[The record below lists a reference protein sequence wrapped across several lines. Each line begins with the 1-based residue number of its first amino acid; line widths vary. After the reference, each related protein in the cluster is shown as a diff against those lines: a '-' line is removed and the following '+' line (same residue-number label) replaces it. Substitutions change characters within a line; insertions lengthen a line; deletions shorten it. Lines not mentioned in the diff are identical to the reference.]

1 MLSKEEPHHYLTS
14 TVQDGVSVCTIAK
27 VAGTTWHEH
36 FLTLG
41 NILETFTV
49 NLNSNL
55 VLQHQLMPAV
65 RFGELE
71 SRSCGR
77 HLRKASG
84 LPSVIQCN

>member
-41 NILETFTV
+41 NHPGNIH
-49 NLNSNL
+49 S
-55 VLQHQLMPAV
+55 
-65 RFGELE
+65 
-71 SRSCGR
+71 
-77 HLRKASG
+77 
-84 LPSVIQCN
+84 